1 MCLNYLKV
9 SMKHISTVVIT
20 LFFLLQTL
28 TIFAQDIETIK
39 NSKPIQSSGSLSAST
54 THELITDST
63 LANNSFYYYLNGNLT
78 TTFFGVVSV
87 PISFAFT
94 DNTLTKN
101 AALPFNRFSLSPTY
115 KGYTLF
121 LGFNS
126 MTFSQYTLSG
136 HDYLGVGAAYQNE
149 VWDISA
155 FYGRLRKACAPDSA
169 ATKFD
174 IGYKRMG
181 GGFKVGHM
189 FGKTSVAGN
198 VICIKDKKNSV
209 SFNNHP
215 EMYIPAKENVAS
227 SIEAGTTLI
236 PNLNI
241 RGEYAFSILKSQ
253 YSFDTLKAEP
263 LSPESNLYYTTVFHA
278 YNFALDYSL
287 GNSQVGMAYKY
298 MPPNYE
304 TLGGYYFNEDQRQ
317 ITATFSTMIADR
329 IAVAGDAGFSRDNV
343 KHQKLSTNKNMV
355 YSINVSGNLTQKL
368 NMSASFNNDQSYINI
383 RDNYRQLIQTSQFED
398 LDTNNYS
405 QLSSTSMLSL
415 SYSLGGSEQVSQSIT
430 ADFTYQT
437 TNEEQRYDTLTAK
450 AKILNTNAGYSCS
463 LTNIGAT
470 FSLRGGYNR
479 TNTAAQKVD
488 IATISAGVSQR
499 FKNPLTLSLD
509 GTLANT
515 MYDTI
520 SSYIVN
526 ARFSAAYTFFEKHN
540 ISLSAAY
547 IHNSATATLK
557 NRLTVNFNYSYTFA
571 LKRKDNNENN
581 ENQQL

>member
-1 MCLNYLKV
+1 MNIFISNRNISPHRFLPLIILLSTTLSV
-9 SMKHISTVVIT
+9 S
-20 LFFLLQTL
+20 
-28 TIFAQDIETIK
+28 AQDIETIK
-39 NSKPIQSSGSLSAST
+39 NSKPIQASGALSAST

-63 LANNSFYYYLNGNLT
+63 LADNSFYYYLNGNLT
-78 TTFFGVVSV
+78 TTVYGVVSV

-94 DNTLTKN
+94 DNTFTKN
-101 AALPFNRFSLSPTY
+101 AALPFNRFSLSPIY
-115 KGYTLF
+115 KGYTLY
-121 LGFNS
+121 LGYNS
-126 MTFSQYTLSG
+126 LTFSQYTLSG
-136 HDYLGVGAAYQNE
+136 HDFLGIGAAYQNE
-149 VWDISA
+149 VWDIA
-155 FYGRLRKACAPDSA
+155 TFYGRLRKACAPDSA

-181 GGFKVGHM
+181 GGFKIGHN
-189 FGKTSVAGN
+189 FDKVTLAGN
-198 VICIKDKKNSV
+198 VIFIGDKSNTV
-209 SFNNHP
+209 SFDSHP
-215 EMYIPAKENVAS
+215 ELYIPAKENVAS

-241 RGEYAFSILKSQ
+241 RGEYAFSVIKSQ
-253 YSFDTLKAEP
+253 YSTDSLKTEP
-263 LSPESNLYYTTVFHA
+263 LKQGGSLNYTSVFHA
-278 YNFALDYSL
+278 YNFALDYTL

-304 TLGGYYFNEDQRQ
+304 TLGGYYFNEDLRQ

-355 YSINVSGNLTQKL
+355 YSINVSGNVTQKL
-368 NMSASFNNDQSYINI
+368 NLSASFNNDQSYINI

-415 SYSLGGSEQVSQSIT
+415 SYTLGGSEQVSQSVT

-437 TNEEQRYDTLTAK
+437 TNEEQRYDTLSAK
-450 AKILNTNAGYSCS
+450 AKILNTNAGYSLS

-470 FSLRGGYNR
+470 LSLRGGFNR
-479 TNTAAQKVD
+479 TNTSAQKVD
-488 IATISAGVSQR
+488 IATVSAGVSQR

-547 IHNSATATLK
+547 IHNSVAATLK
-557 NRLTVNFNYSYTFA
+557 NRCTVNFNYSYTFA
-571 LKRKDNNENN
+571 IKRKDTNENN
-581 ENQQL
+581 ENL